1 MKDYGETFKYIFP
14 PRPATKSTP
23 SSLKTYERMGF
34 IAQPKLNGS
43 CGVLFLKSSTE
54 AKLMGRHKNTFAR
67 ETLSKEDL
75 GSLHRGSGFT
85 VLVGEYLNK
94 SKKGFNG
101 KPMIGFVVFDI
112 LVHNGKHL
120 INSTFQERQDLLDS
134 LYSPIGSFDDYVYPI
149 GPSTYRV
156 KNFVNNFDNTWKS
169 IVNIDVYEGFVLKRP
184 DGKLDNGLRE
194 SNNTGWQLKIRKP
207 TLNYKY

>member
-1 MKDYGETFKYIFP
+1 MKDYSLFKYIFP
-14 PRPATKSTP
+14 PRPQTKGTP
-23 SSLKTYERMGF
+23 TALKVFERMGY

-43 CGVLFLKSSTE
+43 CGVLFLKSNTDV
-54 AKLMGRHKNTFAR
+54 KLMGRHKNTFAR
-67 ETLSKEDL
+67 EILSKQDL
-75 GSLHRGSGFT
+75 GMLHRGAGYT

-94 SKKGFNG
+94 SKKGING
-101 KPMIGFVVFDI
+101 KPMTGFVIFDI

-156 KNFVNNFDNTWKS
+156 RNFVSNFDSIWKS
-169 IVNIDVYEGFVLKRP
+169 ITTIDVYEGFVLKNP
-184 DGKLDNGLRE
+184 NGKLENGLRE
-194 SNNTGWQLKIRKP
+194 ANNVGWQCKIRKA
-207 TLNYKY
+207 TKNYQY